1 MQLTKQSIGVLSALA
16 FLSVIGIIAI
26 FNSEGGDRLEIQA
39 VYDQFDNNRQLSV
52 EDDHTARKLI
62 VELAGNKTLEQR
74 DPDRWAVSVYCF
86 IICFSNNISV
96 GVIIHYTITCL
107 QLYTSI
113 FSPLFAIHNITET
126 SITIKRYRRS
136 RAR

>member
-1 MQLTKQSIGVLSALA
+1 MQLTKQSIGVLSALGV
-16 FLSVIGIIAI
+16 LSVIGILAI
-26 FNSEGGDRLEIQA
+26 FSEGGDRLEIQA

-86 IICFSNNISV
+86 ICFSNIYPS
-96 GVIIHYTITCL
+96 GLYIYTLL
-107 QLYTSI
+107 QLY
-113 FSPLFAIHNITET
+113 IH
-126 SITIKRYRRS
+126 
-136 RAR
+136 

>member
-16 FLSVIGIIAI
+16 VLSVIGIIAI
-26 FNSEGGDRLEIQA
+26 FNSEGGGDRLEIQA

-62 VELAGNKTLEQR
+62 VELAGNKTLDQR

-86 IICFSNNISV
+86 IICFSILFV
-96 GVIIHYTITCL
+96 GVI
-107 QLYTSI
+107 
-113 FSPLFAIHNITET
+113 
-126 SITIKRYRRS
+126 R
-136 RAR
+136 

>member
-16 FLSVIGIIAI
+16 VLSVIGIIAI

-74 DPDRWAVSVYCF
+74 DPDRWAVSILFYMF
-86 IICFSNNISV
+86 YYSIRR
-96 GVIIHYTITCL
+96 GYTITCVA
-107 QLYTSI
+107 LYISI
-113 FSPLFAIHNITET
+113 ISPLFAIHNITET
-126 SITIKRYRRS
+126 PITIKRYRRS

>member
-16 FLSVIGIIAI
+16 VLSVIGSIAI
-26 FNSEGGDRLEIQA
+26 FNSEGGRDQWEVQA
-39 VYDQFDNNRQLSV
+39 VVYDQFDNNRQLSV

-86 IICFSNNISV
+86 I
-96 GVIIHYTITCL
+96 
-107 QLYTSI
+107 
-113 FSPLFAIHNITET
+113 
-126 SITIKRYRRS
+126 
-136 RAR
+136 

>member
-1 MQLTKQSIGVLSALA
+1 MQLTKQSIGVLSALGV
-16 FLSVIGIIAI
+16 LSVIGSIAI
-26 FNSEGGDRLEIQA
+26 FNSGRDQWEVQA

-86 IICFSNNISV
+86 I
-96 GVIIHYTITCL
+96 
-107 QLYTSI
+107 
-113 FSPLFAIHNITET
+113 
-126 SITIKRYRRS
+126 
-136 RAR
+136 

>member
-16 FLSVIGIIAI
+16 VLSVIV
-26 FNSEGGDRLEIQA
+26 FNSEGGGDRLEIQA

-62 VELAGNKTLEQR
+62 VELAGNKTLDQR

-86 IICFSNNISV
+86 IICFSN
-96 GVIIHYTITCL
+96 IIYPSGLYDNMCCNCYIDCL
-107 QLYTSI
+107 TT
-113 FSPLFAIHNITET
+113 FCNT
-126 SITIKRYRRS
+126 
-136 RAR
+136 

>member
-16 FLSVIGIIAI
+16 VLSVIVIAI
-26 FNSEGGDRLEIQA
+26 FNVSEGGDRLEIQA

-62 VELAGNKTLEQR
+62 VELAGNKTLDQR

-86 IICFSNNISV
+86 YMFFNSIRR
-96 GVIIHYTITCL
+96 GYTITCV
-107 QLYTSI
+107 
-113 FSPLFAIHNITET
+113 AIVYIDYLTTFCNT
-126 SITIKRYRRS
+126 
-136 RAR
+136 

>member
-1 MQLTKQSIGVLSALA
+1 MQLTKQSIGVLSALGV
-16 FLSVIGIIAI
+16 LSVIGILAI
-26 FNSEGGDRLEIQA
+26 FSEGGDRLEIQT

-86 IICFSNNISV
+86 ICFSNI
-96 GVIIHYTITCL
+96 
-107 QLYTSI
+107 
-113 FSPLFAIHNITET
+113 
-126 SITIKRYRRS
+126 RRS
-136 RAR
+136 YTYHIAIVYTYI